1 MNLREMRM
9 YVVILVVAVAL
20 ASMGGYLVAAAQQRN
35 PRTNEPFGIT
45 GEEGTEQ
52 PKTLVVTGYGWAS
65 AEPDMA
71 EISLGVLTEAATAT
85 EAVQENAEKMS
96 EVINALKDLGI
107 TEDDMETQHFSV
119 YPVYSQSDPSWVI
132 GYRVSNV
139 LIVDVHDLNM
149 VGRVID
155 KATEAGTNQ
164 VQGVTF
170 TLSENKSQTIKLEAL
185 QKAAEDAKIKAET
198 IASSLDVEIVG
209 IQYVSESTVWYQPY
223 RVDVEYLK
231 APETP
236 IIPGDVQGSATI
248 QVTYIIQ

>member
-9 YVVILVVAVAL
+9 YVVVLVLAIAL

-35 PRTNEPFGIT
+35 SQSNEPFVI

-71 EISLGVLTEAATAT
+71 EVSLGVLTEAATAT

-107 TEDDMETQHFSV
+107 TEDNMETQQFSI
-119 YPVYSQSDPSWVI
+119 YPMYSQSDPSWVI

-139 LIVDVHDLNM
+139 LIVDVHELNM

-155 KATEAGTNQ
+155 AATGAGANQ
-164 VQGVTF
+164 VQGVSF
-170 TLSENKSQTIKLEAL
+170 TLSEDKSQTMKLEAL

-198 IASSLDVEIVG
+198 IASSLGVEIVG